1 MHEWFGTDGIRQ
13 AVNVMPMNVETV
25 LQIGMAIGRYFLPK
39 KHAPILVG
47 TDTRQSRD
55 MFAHALAAGIS
66 AVGADVVLLGVV
78 PTPGVAYLVRHLSA
92 SAGVVVSASH
102 NPYTDNGI
110 KLFDA
115 AGFKLSRKQE
125 EAIESLIIE
134 ARAVSRDTSPGMVR
148 YEPQAISAYR
158 DFLMD
163 SVDASFSLQGIH
175 IVLDCANGAASSIA
189 QEVFEGLGVRVD
201 CMDNH
206 PNGTNIN
213 EHCGS
218 EHPEGLAKRVLQSRA
233 AVGFAFDG
241 DADRVVAVDDTGKVL
256 TGDQLIAI
264 FADHFRRSGRLGNK
278 PVVTT
283 VMSNMGLGVML
294 KQHGIAHIRCKVGD
308 RHVMETMKGCGAIL
322 GGEDSGHIL
331 FLDRHTTGDGMLS
344 AITLLNVL
352 SAEDRALSEM
362 ASIMSVFPQML
373 VNVPV
378 SHKPELELLPN
389 LQAEIRRVEEQL
401 GNEGR
406 VLIRY
411 SGTQPLCRVMV
422 EGPSKSLVYYL
433 AETLA
438 GIVRREIG

>member
-13 AVNVMPMNVETV
+13 AVNVMPMNAETV
-25 LQIGMAIGRYFLPK
+25 LQIGTAIGRYFLSRK
-39 KHAPILVG
+39 RAPILIG

-66 AVGADVVLLGVV
+66 AVGADALLLGVV
-78 PTPGVAYLVRHLSA
+78 PTPGVAYLVRHMAA

-115 AGFKLSRKQE
+115 EGFKLSRKQE
-125 EAIESLIIE
+125 ETIESLIIE
-134 ARAVSRDTSPGMVR
+134 ARPVSRDTSPGSVR
-148 YEPQAISAYR
+148 YVPQAVAAYR
-158 DFLMD
+158 DFLLD
-163 SVDASFSLQGIH
+163 SVDAAFSLQGIH
-175 IVLDCANGAASSIA
+175 IVLDCANGAASSLA
-189 QEVFEGLGVRVD
+189 PEVFEALGARID
-201 CMDNH
+201 CIHNQPD
-206 PNGTNIN
+206 GTNIN
-213 EHCGS
+213 ENCGS
-218 EHPEGLAKRVLQSRA
+218 EHPENLAKRVLQSRA

-264 FADHFRRSGRLGNK
+264 FADHFRRSGRLGKK

-283 VMSNMGLGVML
+283 VMSNMGLLAML
-294 KQHGIAHIRCKVGD
+294 SQHGIPHIRCNVGD
-308 RHVMETMKGCGAIL
+308 RHVMESMKGCGAIL

-362 ASIMSVFPQML
+362 SSIMEVYPQML
-373 VNVPV
+373 INVPV
-378 SHKPELELLPN
+378 SHKPDLESLPD
-389 LQAEIRRVEEQL
+389 LQAEIRRIQEQL
-401 GNEGR
+401 GNHGR

-422 EGPSKSLVYYL
+422 EGPSKSLVFYL
-433 AETLA
+433 AETLS